1 MLEACKYG
9 GKEYE
14 KIMNDEYLIFD
25 LMDIA
30 YWTPV

>member
-1 MLEACKYG
+1 MIETCKYG

-14 KIMNDEYLIFD
+14 KMMNDEYLISD

-30 YWTPV
+30 Y